1 MNTKLIPVILLSL
14 LMQSCATEMTEEKP
28 PLAKVEVIVDNY
40 FGKEISDPYRYMENL
55 EDTVVRIG

>member
-1 MNTKLIPVILLSL
+1 MVGCT
-14 LMQSCATEMTEEKP
+14 TEMRNEKP

-55 EDTVVRIG
+55 QDTVVQDWLKLQADFFCFNTVH